1 MEKDVKRDKQQ
12 AEFFD
17 SLAHPTRIKILK
29 TLSEEPLSFSEL
41 KRRLGI
47 ESSGHLQHHLS
58 KLGNLV
64 KTDEKGRYC
73 LSEHG
78 EDALIAI
85 QAIEK
90 TAKHQNR
97 EKELNYKQKGEVL
110 PKSTARSLSLLSL
123 LFLVSFIW
131 LQIASIGKGN
141 ENTYFLFLSFF
152 SIFVLAAGTF
162 LNLWTFMKSFEKR
175 LCLIIAIIFII
186 FTSSVVVV
194 FAQTPRGGTWKITYV
209 TPESF
214 TLTLTLSQ
222 TASGKQYYGT
232 YSQTI
237 YSTKHSISF
246 IMVEPYYRDN
256 ILIISVSSNVN
267 IQGTIYV
274 FLIFRPYDP
283 NAYALFQKNIT
294 FNETTNTVSLE
305 LFLIL
310 ERGNFKTRYDGYE
323 LEFSVRLAFKG
334 TGTLPHT
341 LNFTVDTT
349 ALKLRIDEYIVESSL
364 QNNICTALLGILIG
378 INMYIPGKQ
387 FPQKLYKKLTK
398 KSLGAATSRH
408 NLSVIKHYFKTQKLF
423 SLAATFPILF
433 IAYLASSLTLFYSKK
448 FH

>member
-1 MEKDVKRDKQQ
+1 MEEDIKRDKQQ

-29 TLSEEPLSFSEL
+29 TLSEEPLSFSGL

-90 TAKHQNR
+90 TAKPQNR
-97 EKELNYKQKGEVL
+97 ESESNYKQKREVL
-110 PKSTARSLSLLSL
+110 PKGTARFLSLLSL
-123 LFLVSFIW
+123 LFLASFMW
-131 LQIASIGKGN
+131 LQIASIGAGS
-141 ENTYFLFLSFF
+141 ENSYFLFLSFF
-152 SIFVLAAGTF
+152 SIFVLAAGTL

-175 LCLIIAIIFII
+175 LCLTVAIIFII
-186 FTSSVVVV
+186 FTASIVVL
-194 FAQTPRGGTWKITYV
+194 FAQTPRGGVWKKTYV

-222 TASGKQYYGT
+222 TLPGKQYYGT

-237 YSTKHSISF
+237 YSTKHSVSF
-246 IMVEPYYRDN
+246 ISVETCYRDN
-256 ILIISVSSNVN
+256 ILTISVSNNIN

-274 FLIFRPYDP
+274 FLIFRPYEP
-283 NAYALFQKNIT
+283 NAYAVFQKTIT
-294 FNETTNTVSLE
+294 FNETTNVVSLE
-305 LFLIL
+305 LFFDV
-310 ERGNFKTRYDGYE
+310 EQGNFKTRYDGYELE

-334 TGTLPHT
+334 TGAPPHT

-349 ALKLRIDEYIVESSL
+349 PLKLEIREYIVESSL

-387 FPQKLYKKLTK
+387 FPQKLHKKLTK
-398 KSLGAATSRH
+398 DL
-408 NLSVIKHYFKTQKLF
+408 
-423 SLAATFPILF
+423 
-433 IAYLASSLTLFYSKK
+433 
-448 FH
+448 